1 MSLLPAPLIVVGD
14 LYRRWFRG
22 STRVCTQMASRSVH
36 PFLHCSP
43 ACPKRRPRHG
53 PINRSMDHAACYV
66 WEQKAA
72 STLQC
77 DPKIAIAVNKTM
89 PVVCCERVGFS
100 VPRRGIQITINL
112 NTPHGRSKESWC
124 SSRTQRLAPGF

>member
-1 MSLLPAPLIVVGD
+1 
-14 LYRRWFRG
+14 
-22 STRVCTQMASRSVH
+22 
-36 PFLHCSP
+36 
-43 ACPKRRPRHG
+43 
-53 PINRSMDHAACYV
+53 MDHAACYV

-112 NTPHGRSKESWC
+112 NTPARSLKGIPVLFEDPVLGARFLELNDIKIYGGIVIHTYTLYKFCGDLYWPSHHKLTKDNLEDSDYVEVL
-124 SSRTQRLAPGF
+124 SSVLR